1 MSKRLLTVLGGS
13 DYLVTYDFTVDVGDT
28 FNRTNASV
36 LGDTDG
42 GLIDGVSGGS
52 GITWIDQVGTWRI
65 VSNRASASAVV
76 SLTAIAT
83 VETNKVD
90 GVICASIVNAGS
102 FGITARYVDANNY
115 IKCYIASNTVNIVEI
130 VESSTK
136 VLMNKAATY
145 VEGAELVIRMDG
157 LRLSLEYNGVYYGF
171 VTVNAAFATSTLHG
185 LWTNGAASTWSA
197 DSWHFISLPAYQSTQ
212 RPSIVKVIEGEYL
225 VTHAVRGDATRCV
238 EYELYQEK
246 AVLAGYAFTSNVR
259 HIMGQNLVTI
269 ATGAKTVLSN
279 GVGWESAGLIGAEA
293 DAQGDYGYFGSVHQ
307 SEQLVS
313 IGFTLRK
320 HVTILRWKRYYLSNI
335 QITQNINTVY
345 PKDKATIIGTTILT
359 HSFGTDLLTV
369 SKSYTYETG
378 YKIYGQYGAMYPIL
392 NPSMDT
398 YKVGD
403 NDAALMVLDGNAK
416 NLNTETAILKAW
428 LSTGDFTVNLF
439 LPTGYPSSENNW
451 TKSGGYKAWF
461 KDNADGNVKFYVNF
475 VSTNFTDVVAAVNS
489 SHIFQYFVD
498 NGIPA

>member
-1 MSKRLLTVLGGS
+1 MGGS
-13 DYLVTYDFTVDVGDT
+13 DYLETYDFTVDVGDT
-28 FNRTNASV
+28 FNRTSTTE
-36 LGDTDG
+36 LGSTDG
-42 GLIDGVSGGS
+42 GLIDGISGGS
-52 GITWIDQVGTWRI
+52 GVAWTEQVGTWRI
-65 VSNRASASAVV
+65 ISNRASAETVV
-76 SLTAIAT
+76 SSTAIAT
-83 VETNKVD
+83 VETNKVN
-90 GVICASIVNAGS
+90 GIICASIVMGGS
-102 FGITARYVDANNY
+102 FGITARFVDSSNYVR
-115 IKCYIASNTVNIVEI
+115 CYVTATALVVSEI
-130 VESSTK
+130 VGGAAAN
-136 VLMNKAATY
+136 VLINKDITY
-145 VEGAELVIRMDG
+145 VEGAELVVRLDG
-157 LRLSLEYNGVYYGF
+157 LRISVEYNGVYYGF
-171 VTVNAAFATSTLHG
+171 ANINAAFATSTLHG

-197 DSWHFISLPAYQSTQ
+197 DSWHFISLPAYQLTQ
-212 RPSIVKVIEGEYL
+212 RPSIVQTLVGEYL

-246 AVLAGYAFTSNVR
+246 AILAGYAFTSNVR

-279 GVGWESAGLIGAEA
+279 GSGWESAGLIGADA
-293 DAQGDYGYFGSVHQ
+293 DAQGDYGYFGSTHQ

-313 IGFTLRK
+313 ITMKLRK
-320 HVTILRWKRYYLSNI
+320 HVTISRWKRYYLSNI

-369 SKSYTYETG
+369 SRSHTYETG

-392 NPSMDT
+392 NPTMDT
-398 YKVGD
+398 YKVGA
-403 NDAALMVLDGNAK
+403 NAAALMVLDDGAK
-416 NLNTETAILKAW
+416 NLNTETATYKAW

-451 TKSGGYKAWF
+451 TKSGGYKGWF

-475 VSTNFTDVVAAVNS
+475 VSTGFDGVVAAVNS